1 MSPETEPLFASE
13 AIALRIGELGQ
24 EIADA
29 YRDCRKPPI
38 LVAVLKGS
46 AFFLA
51 DLVRAIDIP
60 VEFDFMAISSYG
72 PDHEKQGRVRILKDL
87 DRDIAD
93 RDVILVE
100 DIIDTGLTA
109 SYLVST
115 LRART
120 PATVEICALLDKT
133 VRRIAPLE
141 VRFSGFDCPDQFV
154 IGFGMDYRQRFRTLR
169 NIYAW
174 DASDPLSEEVLLRED
189 RRA

>member
-29 YRDCRKPPI
+29 YRDRRKPPI